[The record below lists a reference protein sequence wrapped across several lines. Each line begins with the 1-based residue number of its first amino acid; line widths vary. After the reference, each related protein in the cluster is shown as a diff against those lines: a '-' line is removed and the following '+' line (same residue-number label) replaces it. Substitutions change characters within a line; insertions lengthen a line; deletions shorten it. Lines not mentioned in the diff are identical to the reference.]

1 MIYTDV
7 IGKIK
12 TVANSIEE
20 VSEVFMHPLG
30 ADVIDFSSSLPVRI
44 GTRITQ
50 YPALIFA
57 PDTFDNNFASTASNE
72 RTMRF
77 KCWLVI
83 SAENIENIEL
93 FEKVLPNAID
103 GVLEKFDADFNFGTI
118 SGHRAWA
125 RMATGIF
132 GITPES
138 KGREAYC
145 EMSLVV
151 RVEVDN

>member
-1 MIYTDV
+1 MIYSQVIQKIQDV
-7 IGKIK
+7 
-12 TVANSIEE
+12 ALSIEE
-20 VSEVFMHPLG
+20 VAEVFLHPLG
-30 ADVIDFSSSLPVRI
+30 AEVIDFETMKRTGS
-44 GTRITQ
+44 RITQ

-83 SAENIENIEL
+83 NAENIENTDIYER
-93 FEKVLPNAID
+93 VLPNAVD
-103 GVLEKFDADFNFGTI
+103 GVLEKFDNGWNFGTLG
-118 SGHRAWA
+118 GHRMWA

-132 GITPES
+132 GIVPDN
-138 KGREAYC
+138 KGREVFC
-145 EMSLVV
+145 EMALEI